1 MSLSE
6 RLRAAMIESGVS
18 QADLARAC
26 GVKPPSVNGWLSG
39 KSKFLRGEN
48 LLKAAAALNVSDT
61 WLATGRGAP
70 ERNASASLLPVVES
84 ATDSGYRVAL
94 LDAEAAMGDG
104 AVNNDYPDIVREIDF
119 DPAYIRAMLGFVPK
133 PGRLR
138 LVTGRGDSM
147 LPTIKP
153 GDVVLVDTG
162 CDVFDG
168 DGLYLI
174 NTGHGQQ
181 IKRLQD
187 RGAVVYVVSDNPA
200 YESFPAPD
208 ETTIG
213 GKIYLRN
220 RLDRLG

>member
-70 ERNASASLLPVVES
+70 ERNASASLLPVAES

-168 DGLYLI
+168 DGWACEP
-174 NTGHGQQ
+174 
-181 IKRLQD
+181 R
-187 RGAVVYVVSDNPA
+187 R
-200 YESFPAPD
+200 
-208 ETTIG
+208 
-213 GKIYLRN
+213 R
-220 RLDRLG
+220 R

>member
-1 MSLSE
+1 MLTGQA
-6 RLRAAMIESGVS
+6 LGDALAVAIEKKGVS
-18 QADLARAC
+18 KADVARAF
-26 GVKPPSVNGWLSG
+26 GIKGPSVYDWINHGRIG
-39 KSKFLRGEN
+39 KQHLGKLVAYFADVVEPSHWGIT
-48 LLKAAAALNVSDT
+48 D
-61 WLATGRGAP
+61 ATP
-70 ERNASASLLPVVES
+70 FPIPVAES

-187 RGAVVYVVSDNPA
+187 RGAAVYVVSDNPA